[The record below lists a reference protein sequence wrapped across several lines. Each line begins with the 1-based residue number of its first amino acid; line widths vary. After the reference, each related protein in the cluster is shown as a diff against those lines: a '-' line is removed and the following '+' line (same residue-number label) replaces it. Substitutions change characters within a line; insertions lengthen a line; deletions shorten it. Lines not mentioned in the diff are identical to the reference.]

1 MANIRDLKKDINY
14 VLGDIIEA
22 VYIIEASNEKQGSK
36 EGSAIIESAISTFD
50 ELMAK
55 VNEKGVEDQKAHFK
69 GVREELEKKARAL
82 VDKLNKLQ

>member
-22 VYIIEASNEKQGSK
+22 VYIIEASNEKESTK
-36 EGSAIIESAISTFD
+36 EGSAIIDGAIATFD

-55 VNEKGVEDQKAHFK
+55 VNQKGIEDKQAHFK
-69 GVREELEKKARAL
+69 SIRADLEKKARAL
-82 VDKLNKLQ
+82 VEKLNKL